1 MNRGTIVARGF
12 TDIAVKHLK
21 PGDKRRELPDPG
33 ARGLYVIV
41 EPSGFKSFAVR
52 FRFDGK
58 TKKLS
63 LGNISLSAARKAA
76 AHALHEVQE
85 GRDPTATK
93 KQANAERKIIEANTF
108 AAIAEKY
115 FSIECGLR
123 RDGENLTFNGK
134 LRSADRRFADV
145 QRLVLPVLG
154 NRPVSQ
160 IKRSEVVALL
170 DKIEIE
176 HGPTMADLILA
187 FVRRIF
193 SWHAARD
200 DDFRSPI
207 VRGMARSKP
216 KERERRRI
224 LTDEEIRKV
233 WNPEVKGPFAALVR
247 FLLLSGARRNEAL
260 GLTWNEIKDGVWEL
274 PAARNKTKLPLNRPL
289 SAAALAVIE
298 SQRRDGGAFVFA
310 TNDGG
315 KTKKRFDAAT
325 GTSGWT
331 LHDLRRTARS
341 LMSRAGVGSD
351 HAERCLGHVIAG
363 VAGVYDRH
371 HYQPEMK
378 RAYYAL
384 VALIERIAN
393 PPKGNV
399 TPLHKKKPA

>member
-1 MNRGTIVARGF
+1 MARGF
-12 TDIAVKHLK
+12 TDIAIRNLK
-21 PGDKRRELPDPG
+21 PGGKRLELPDPA

-58 TKKLS
+58 PKKLS

-93 KQANAERKIIEANTF
+93 KQARAERKTIEANTF

-115 FSIECGLR
+115 FAIECGLR

-134 LRSADRRFADV
+134 LRSAGRRFADV
-145 QRLVLPVLG
+145 QRLVLPTIG
-154 NRPVSQ
+154 RIPISH
-160 IKRSEVVALL
+160 IRRSDIVALL

-176 HGPTMADLILA
+176 SGPTMADLILA

-233 WNPEVKGPFAALVR
+233 WNTKVEGPFAAFVR

-260 GLTWNEIKDGVWEL
+260 GLTWDEIKDGVWEL
-274 PAARNKTKLPLNRPL
+274 PAARNKTKLPLSRPL
-289 SAAALAVIE
+289 SAAALAEIE
-298 SQRRDGGAFVFA
+298 SQRRDGVSLVFV

-315 KTKKRFDAAT
+315 KTKKKFDAAT

-331 LHDLRRTARS
+331 LHDCRRTARS
-341 LMSRAGVGSD
+341 LMSRAVVNSE
-351 HAERCLGHVIAG
+351 HAERCLGHTIGG
-363 VAGVYDRH
+363 VEGIYNRH

-378 RAYYAL
+378 RAYDAL
-384 VALIERIAN
+384 AALIDRIVS

-399 TPLHKKKPA
+399 TPLRKKERV